1 MDAIAPILLTNA
13 AVSAALFLLLWR
25 ASIPIRDPSFIDSW
39 WAFGIVVLAWLTF
52 AQIGAPSP
60 HAWALALL
68 ATAWG
73 LRLGIYL
80 LLRWRAHGSDRRY
93 EKMMAGAQKKRGWN
107 YATASLILVFVMQ
120 MPLQFIVALPVQ
132 LGSLGAARDIGA
144 LGWAGVALATFGILF
159 EAIADA
165 QLSAFKADP
174 ANAGKVMDRGLWRYS
189 RHPNHFGD
197 ACAWWGMY
205 LVAAETGLGAWSIVG
220 PALLTFLLTRVSG
233 APTLE
238 PHLKRTRPDYDA
250 YIKRTS
256 NFIPLPPRRI

>member
-1 MDAIAPILLTNA
+1 MDAIAQILLTNA
-13 AVSAALFLLLWR
+13 AVSLGLFVILWL
-25 ASIPIRDPSFIDSW
+25 ASLPIKDPSFVDSW

-52 AQIGAPSP
+52 AQVKPSP

-68 ATAWG
+68 ASAWG
-73 LRLGIYL
+73 LRLGTYL
-80 LLRWRAHGSDRRY
+80 FFRWRAHGRDRRY
-93 EKMMAGAQKKRGWN
+93 EKMMAGAEKKRGWN
-107 YATASLILVFVMQ
+107 YATASLILVFLMQ

-132 LGSLGAARDIGA
+132 LGMLGAPRELGA
-144 LGWAGVALATFGILF
+144 LGWAGVALALFGIAF
-159 EAIADA
+159 EATADA
-165 QLSAFKADP
+165 QLSAFKANA

-205 LVAAETGLGAWSIVG
+205 LVAAETGIGAWSIIG
-220 PALLTFLLTRVSG
+220 PLLLTLLLTRVSG

-238 PHLKRTRPDYDA
+238 PHLKRTRPDYEA

-256 NFIPLPPRRI
+256 DFIPLPPRRI